1 MISKLMQF
9 PATALLSRQGLI
21 LKARLIDLLLP
32 VSLLYFNQK
41 QCCITKYIRKVYQRM
56 TFKLNCL
63 KTHLN
68 ANYIKFNGEKINQ

>member
-1 MISKLMQF
+1 MISKLMHYPQ
-9 PATALLSRQGLI
+9 LSITGRQGL
-21 LKARLIDLLLP
+21 LSKTRLIDLLFP

-41 QCCITKYIRKVYQRM
+41 QCCIAKYTRKVYQDM